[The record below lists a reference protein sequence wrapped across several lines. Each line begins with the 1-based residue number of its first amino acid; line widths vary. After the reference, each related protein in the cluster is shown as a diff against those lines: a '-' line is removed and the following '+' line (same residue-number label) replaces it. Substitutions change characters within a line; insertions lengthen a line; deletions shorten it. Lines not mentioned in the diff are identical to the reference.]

1 MKQSESI
8 ANLAK
13 ALATV
18 QQHITPVVKDRT
30 NPHFKNNYAT
40 LDAIMENVRPLLA
53 GHGLAIVQGG
63 GAPVSNADGNI
74 VGAAV
79 ETMLVHQSGEFIT
92 SAIVLPI
99 DKGTPQAVGSAI
111 TYGRRYGVAALLA
124 LTTEEDDDG
133 NHASAAHAN
142 AAVTRPVTTRT
153 QEALAAVPKPARDA
167 ATERGLDM
175 GTDEPLC
182 PKCDGEMWDNRI
194 GKRNPKAPDWKCK
207 DKACDG
213 VIWPPKGQKA
223 SSSAKPGRESASGP
237 FDDAPLPTDSDFIPF

>member
-18 QQHITPVVKDRT
+18 QQHITPVVKDRQ

-40 LDAIMENVRPLLA
+40 LDAIMESVRPLLA

-63 GAPVSNADGNI
+63 GSPVSNADGNI

-79 ETMLVHQSGEFIT
+79 ETMLVHASGEFIT

-99 DKGTPQAVGSAI
+99 DKASPQAVGSAI

-124 LTTEEDDDG
+124 LSTEEDDDG
-133 NHASAAHAN
+133 NHATASHAN
-142 AAVTRPVTTRT
+142 AAVTRPRGADTPVATTRT
-153 QEALAAVPKPARDA
+153 QEALAAVPKPSGNLAGSAAKKMPFGKSKGTPLGELDTRDLA
-167 ATERGLDM
+167 STI
-175 GTDEPLC
+175 TWC
-182 PKCDGEMWDNRI
+182 KSDGE
-194 GKRNPKAPDWKCK
+194 KAEKFK
-207 DKACDG
+207 DLIAACQD
-213 VIWPPKGQKA
+213 VLADRLAAEEP
-223 SSSAKPGRESASGP
+223 ELVP
-237 FDDAPLPTDSDFIPF
+237 F